1 MEKLFEG
8 LNSPITREDLV
19 KGAVHLEECYLL
31 KGTYPEDYDPH
42 QAFADKLGC
51 SRQRAKTLSYILSYT
66 PEVM

>member
-1 MEKLFEG
+1 MKDLVKSFP
-8 LNSPITREDLV
+8 NAITREEVV
-19 KGAVHLEECYLL
+19 KGAMYLDECYLL